1 MPAVQ
6 SPPRP
11 AARAPESPDASPYEE
26 YRRRFQNGEKGN
38 LIDGRAILDMSASIR
53 HQLIERFL
61 LILLQGYAS
70 EKGLGQALASRVL
83 VRIDERNGFEPDV
96 LFVRQDRLYI
106 LGERDVQGAP
116 DLAVEIVSPS
126 SRRDDRGAKFDG
138 YERVGVPE
146 YWLVDPERREASFYR
161 LDGAP
166 YEAGGAYRAVPLQDG
181 QFVSEAVPGFRFDPQ
196 VLFADPLPR
205 EFAVLR
211 ALLREA

>member
-6 SPPRP
+6 SPPRH
-11 AARAPESPDASPYEE
+11 ARAREQTPYERYLATFPE
-26 YRRRFQNGEKGN
+26 GMKGD
-38 LIDGRAILDMSASIR
+38 LIGGVAVIDMSTSWLHENLQA
-53 HQLIERFL
+53 FL
-61 LILLQGYAS
+61 LTILRAYVRERHLGVVGGSRSTMRVDDENGY
-70 EKGLGQALASRVL
+70 
-83 VRIDERNGFEPDV
+83 EPDV
-96 LFVRQDRLYI
+96 FFVRQARAGI
-106 LGERDVQGAP
+106 VEGTGISGPVDV
-116 DLAVEIVSPS
+116 AVEIVSPS
-126 SRRDDRGAKFDG
+126 SGKRDRVTKFDG

-196 VLFADPLPR
+196 TLFADPLPS